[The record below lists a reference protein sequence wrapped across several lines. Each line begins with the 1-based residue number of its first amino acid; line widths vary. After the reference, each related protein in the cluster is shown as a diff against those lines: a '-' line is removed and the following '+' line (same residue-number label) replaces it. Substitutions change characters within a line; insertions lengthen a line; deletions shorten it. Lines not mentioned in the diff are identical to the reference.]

1 MACPLLPS
9 SHDEQQASISVAI
22 RLLLPAALLALLS
35 RAAGRREWF
44 ASSSSNGWT
53 ATRPAR
59 SRSPVKQVEAL
70 DGDPVRY
77 DRDADLYLGVTGSW
91 VGGRFDFI
99 RVRDGRFEG
108 RTAEGLTIQAPMDQ
122 ITAAKVARSEYAK
135 GLLAV
140 GVLLG
145 LLATAGLIFI
155 IQFEP
160 TGGRALRIRGNAV
173 VAPLVISDGWRTPD
187 IRPDI
192 SSLSPEARGALAAAW
207 ASSARS
213 EHASV
218 PAFSRLSLS
227 LVSLGAPA
235 HLVEAAHR
243 AALEEIEH
251 ARLSFALAEAY
262 ALTPMGPG
270 PLVELATAGAVT
282 VTSRA
287 DLARESL
294 VDGCL
299 LEGAAAAYAQVAL
312 ARASD
317 PAVRAALAIIA
328 RDEASHASWPGRSP
342 AGDAGEPMSICGAE
356 CWGSFATSQHQ
367 GLPSTSRL
375 DFVRARG
382 ARLAR
387 HRGLADLFEQTRAE
401 VISRAERDVLAY
413 HNHGASA
420 VSVRLTLRRMKRQMP
435 KVREKAR

>member
-1 MACPLLPS
+1 MDS
-9 SHDEQQASISVAI
+9 KRSISVAI
-22 RLLLPAALLALLS
+22 RLLPAALVVSALAGCTTTRMVRVEQLQRLDGYE
-35 RAAGRREWF
+35 AG
-44 ASSSSNGWT
+44 
-53 ATRPAR
+53 
-59 SRSPVKQVEAL
+59 QVSQPERQIEAL
-70 DGDPVRY
+70 DGDNVRY
-77 DRDADLYLGVTGSW
+77 DSDADLYLGVTGRW

-108 RTAEGLTIQAPMDQ
+108 RTADGLAIRAPMDQ
-122 ITAAKVARSEYAK
+122 ITAAKVARPDYAM
-135 GLLAV
+135 GLLV
-140 GVLLG
+140 GGGILLG
-145 LLATAGLIFI
+145 LLAAAGLLVLS
-155 IQFEP
+155 QYEAA
-160 TGGRALRIRGNAV
+160 GGRALRIRGNAV
-173 VAPLVISDGWRTPD
+173 AAPLVISDGWRTPD

-192 SSLSPEARGALAAAW
+192 SSLSPKARRALAAAW
-207 ASSARS
+207 AGSARS

-251 ARLSFALAEAY
+251 ARLAFALAEAY

-270 PLVELATAGAVT
+270 PLVELTSARAVT

-328 RDEASHASWPGRSP
+328 RDEASHAELAWEIARWGCRRADVDWRRRMLGLIRDQP
-342 AGDAGEPMSICGAE
+342 APKAPVDVP
-356 CWGSFATSQHQ
+356 
-367 GLPSTSRL
+367 
-375 DFVRARG
+375 
-382 ARLAR
+382 ARLSSEVEA
-387 HRGLADLFEQTRAE
+387 HGWPDTAVWDELFEQTRAE
-401 VISRAERDVLAY
+401 VISRVELASLDLPGLVEPD
-413 HNHGASA
+413 HEG
-420 VSVRLTLRRMKRQMP
+420 LFLRRDRIG
-435 KVREKAR
+435 RG